1 MPLGNTSYLQIPLM
15 AENDNNKYILSNTAM
30 QAFDDALNRLVALD
44 FSSGN
49 VTMLESQ
56 LTRYQLF
63 RGTGGVVAR
72 TLTIPTTIGSGPT
85 VTTNRFIIF
94 DNAGTD
100 SITITHGAGTTV
112 VVASGQATLV
122 FADGLDI
129 IAVASASGFSMG
141 VKDEGGADVVT
152 DPTFIN
158 FVGAGVVA
166 TLDGTGADI
175 TIPGN
180 VDVPVQEEGATVTAT
195 PTAINF
201 VGAGVTATD
210 TAGVATV
217 TIPGGGSAIETQDD
231 GVQIVVATDTM
242 NFTGAGVVT
251 TNPSADVTQIAIAG
265 NVDVP
270 VQEEGST
277 VTAAPTAINFVGAGV
292 TATDIAGVATV
303 TIPAG
308 AAAVPV
314 QEEGST
320 VTAAPTAINFVGAG
334 VTATD
339 IAGVATVTIPAGA
352 AAVPVQEEGATVTA
366 APTAINFV
374 GAGVTATDIA
384 GVATVTIPA
393 GAAAVP
399 VQEEGATVT
408 ASPTAINFVG
418 AGVTATDTA
427 GVATVTIPGGG
438 SGIDVQSGAVDV
450 VTGATVLN
458 FITRSSVSISDVSG
472 VATVDIIAPSVKD
485 EGTVIEADPLAFDFI
500 GAGVV
505 VTVDG
510 ANGVDITIPGNV
522 DVPVQE
528 EGSTVTAAP
537 TAINFVGAGVTA
549 TDTAGVA
556 TVTIPGG
563 GASSSITTD
572 ATTARVL
579 AAGDI
584 GDWIEFTNAGAITVT
599 LNTGIFSADDEITL
613 EQNGTGVITV
623 TAGAG
628 FTLRSNGALI
638 ATNGQYSVVAIKFK
652 SGTEATLMGDRA

>member
-366 APTAINFV
+366 
-374 GAGVTATDIA
+374 
-384 GVATVTIPA
+384 
-393 GAAAVP
+393 
-399 VQEEGATVT
+399 
-408 ASPTAINFVG
+408 SPTAINFVG